1 MPIGGSWHNVEHK
14 HRVENN
20 DSSRTST
27 RGNEMETSA
36 VLFIAG
42 GPGVPKPAASVR
54 PNLRISQSA
63 ARGGYVLPI
72 KDGGYPP
79 NVYIQATLLVYRPVL
94 TSVKMMDGN
103 SRFRRLRIRSD
114 HGRRIR
120 MSMIFIRSLTAD
132 PSPSVPCFG
141 LCIYRLIFQVPALGH
156 SHDEDLVHYL
166 PRRLTLQLLLKI
178 KLGKGLSARGC
189 VPSVSSS
196 EKGTRNGPAHNNPDV
211 GVH

>member
-79 NVYIQATLLVYRPVL
+79 NVYIQATLLVLRPVL
-94 TSVKMMDGN
+94 TSVKWTACRHEDDGWE
-103 SRFRRLRIRSD
+103 FK
-114 HGRRIR
+114 
-120 MSMIFIRSLTAD
+120 A
-132 PSPSVPCFG
+132 PSVA
-141 LCIYRLIFQVPALGH
+141 Y
-156 SHDEDLVHYL
+156 
-166 PRRLTLQLLLKI
+166 
-178 KLGKGLSARGC
+178 
-189 VPSVSSS
+189 SV
-196 EKGTRNGPAHNNPDV
+196 
-211 GVH
+211 